1 MVYVPQKGIKLA
13 SGQYLRN
20 GQLFGQAATIATAST
35 KAKHNVVERAADGC
49 VVAPMSPNIALS
61 GAAKHDGAAQ
71 TSRGMRSR

>member
-35 KAKHNVVERAADGC
+35 KAKHNVVERADDGC
-49 VVAPMSPNIALS
+49 VIAERGSNIALDGS
-61 GAAKHDGAAQ
+61 PKHDGAAPVKAG
-71 TSRGMRSR
+71 R